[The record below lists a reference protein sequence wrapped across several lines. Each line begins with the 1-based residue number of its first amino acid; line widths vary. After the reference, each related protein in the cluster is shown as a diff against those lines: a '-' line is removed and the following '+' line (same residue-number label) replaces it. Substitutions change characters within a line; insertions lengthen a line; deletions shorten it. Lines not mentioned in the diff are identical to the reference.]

1 VDKNDRIV
9 ERVQFPN
16 KPTVKLLRTAA
27 YARVSNG
34 KDAMLHSL
42 SAQVSYYNSL
52 IQSNPEW
59 LFCGVYADEALT
71 GTKDNR
77 ENFQRLLTECRAG
90 NIDLIITKSISRFA
104 RNTVT
109 LLETIRELKELG
121 VDVYFEEQNIHS
133 ISPDGEFMLT
143 LLGSYAQEESYSA
156 SENQKWRI
164 RKDFEQGRL
173 GSITMLG
180 YERNADGTLIIVP
193 EEAEIVRMIFNDF
206 LSGMGK
212 NALANKLLAMGVP
225 TKGGGVW
232 TAWSIR
238 RILKNE
244 KYCGDLLLQKT
255 YRENH
260 ITKRKMPNHGELP
273 QYYVEEA
280 HEGIIDKETFM
291 RAQELL
297 KAKKEYYSPDKP
309 TTVTYPF
316 SGMIHCGCCG
326 KFYRRKVQPY
336 RITWICWTYNAR
348 GKKYCP
354 TSKQIPEDI
363 LYEKVCEVLQL
374 DEFDDEVFQSEIEDI
389 LVPKANTLTF
399 IFLDGHEQT
408 VHWEDHSRSEAWTAE
423 KRSQAAA
430 CGKKGAAA
438 RERRRK
444 K

>member
-1 VDKNDRIV
+1 MPMQNRIPKNRYNGSGTNT
-9 ERVQFPN
+9 ESRKAQQ
-16 KPTVKLLRTAA
+16 TA
-27 YARVSNG
+27 
-34 KDAMLHSL
+34 
-42 SAQVSYYNSL
+42 
-52 IQSNPEW
+52 
-59 LFCGVYADEALT
+59 
-71 GTKDNR
+71 GT
-77 ENFQRLLTECRAG
+77 
-90 NIDLIITKSISRFA
+90 
-104 RNTVT
+104 
-109 LLETIRELKELG
+109 
-121 VDVYFEEQNIHS
+121 
-133 ISPDGEFMLT
+133 
-143 LLGSYAQEESYSA
+143 
-156 SENQKWRI
+156 
-164 RKDFEQGRL
+164 
-173 GSITMLG
+173 
-180 YERNADGTLIIVP
+180 ADGTLIIVP

-297 KAKKEYYSPDKP
+297 KAKKEYFSPDKP

-354 TSKQIPEDI
+354 TSKQILEDI

-374 DEFDDEVFQSEIEDI
+374 DEFDDEIFQTEIEDI
-389 LVPKANTLTF
+389 LVPEANVLTF
-399 IFLDGHEQT
+399 IFKTGHEQT

>member
-1 VDKNDRIV
+1 MENKERIV
-9 ERVQFPN
+9 ERVQFPDAQ
-16 KPTVKLLRTAA
+16 KVKLLRTAA
-27 YARVSNG
+27 YARVSSG

-42 SAQVSYYNSL
+42 SAQVSYYNKM

-71 GTKDNR
+71 GTKENR
-77 ENFQRLLTECRAG
+77 QNFQKLLSECRAG
-90 NIDLIITKSISRFA
+90 RIDLIITKSISRFA

-109 LLETIRELKELG
+109 LLETVRELKELG

-143 LLGSYAQEESYSA
+143 LLGSYAQEESYSV

-180 YERNADGTLIIVP
+180 YKRDENGTLIIVP

-212 NALANKLLAMGVP
+212 NAIANKLLAMGIP
-225 TKGGGVW
+225 TKGGGLW
-232 TAWSIR
+232 TAWSVR

-244 KYCGDLLLQKT
+244 KYCGDILLQKS

-280 HEGIIDKETFM
+280 HEPIISKETFI
-291 RAQELL
+291 AVQNLLQE
-297 KAKKEYYSPDKP
+297 KKEYFTPDKP

-316 SGMIHCGCCG
+316 TGMIHCGCCG
-326 KFYRRKVQPY
+326 KYYRRKVQKY
-336 RITWICWTYNAR
+336 RTLWICWTYNAR
-348 GKKYCP
+348 GKKFCP
-354 TSKQIPEDI
+354 KSKQIPEDI
-363 LYEKVCEVLQL
+363 LYDKVCEVLQL
-374 DEFDDEVFQSEIEDI
+374 DEFDNEVFQSEIESI
-389 LVPKANTLTF
+389 LVPRPNVLTF
-399 IFLDGHEQT
+399 LFKDGHEQT
-408 VHWEDHSRSEAWTAE
+408 VHWQDHSRSEAWTAE
-423 KRSQAAA
+423 KRSQAAE

-438 RERRRK
+438 KERRRK

>member
-1 VDKNDRIV
+1 MDKNDRIV

-27 YARVSNG
+27 YARVSSG

-42 SAQVSYYNSL
+42 SAQVSYYNNL

-59 LFCGVYADEALT
+59 QFCGVYADEALT
-71 GTKDNR
+71 GTKDSR
-77 ENFQRLLTECRAG
+77 ENFQKLLSECRAG
-90 NIDLIITKSISRFA
+90 RIDLIITKSISRFA

-180 YERNADGTLIIVP
+180 YELNADGTLIIVP
-193 EEAEIVRMIFNDF
+193 EEAEIVRMIFYDF
-206 LSGMGK
+206 LGGMGK
-212 NALANKLLAMGVP
+212 NAIANKLLAMGVP
-225 TKGGGVW
+225 TKGGGIW

-244 KYCGDLLLQKT
+244 KYCGDLLLQKS

-280 HEGIIDKETFM
+280 HEAIIDKGAFIL
-291 RAQELL
+291 AQELL
-297 KAKKEYYSPDKP
+297 REKKEYFTPNNP
-309 TTVTYPF
+309 TTGTYPF
-316 SGMIHCGCCG
+316 SGIIHCGCCG
-326 KFYRRKVQPY
+326 KYFRRKVQRY
-336 RITWICWTYNAR
+336 RTTWICWTYNAR
-348 GKKYCP
+348 GKIFCP
-354 TSKQIPEDI
+354 ESKQIPEDI
-363 LYEKVCEVLQL
+363 LYDKCCEVLEL
-374 DEFDDEVFQSEIEDI
+374 SEFDAEVFRAEIEDI
-389 LVPKANTLTF
+389 LVPKANVLTF
-399 IFLDGHEQT
+399 LFKDGHEQT
-408 VHWEDHSRSEAWTAE
+408 VHWEDHSRSEAWTVE